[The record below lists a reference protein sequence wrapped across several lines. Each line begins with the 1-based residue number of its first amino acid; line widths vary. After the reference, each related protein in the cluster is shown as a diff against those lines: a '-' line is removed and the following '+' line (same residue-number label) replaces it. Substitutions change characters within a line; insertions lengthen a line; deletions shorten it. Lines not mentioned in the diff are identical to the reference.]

1 MSNVSISVEIAAPAD
16 RVWAIV
22 GGFNGLPAWLAPV
35 RTSRLSDDGKTRH
48 LEIGTDTR
56 IVEQLLEHSDADRR
70 YSYSI
75 LEGPDPVVDY
85 VATIAVERN
94 GENGAKATWSSRFT
108 PNADADEAKLI
119 AQYSGLYEIGLKQAK
134 ALAEGAAQA

>member
-48 LEIGTDTR
+48 LEVGTDTR

-70 YSYSI
+70 TRQ
-75 LEGPDPVVDY
+75 PFDPSLRLH
-85 VATIAVERN
+85 AALR
-94 GENGAKATWSSRFT
+94 R
-108 PNADADEAKLI
+108 EAM
-119 AQYSGLYEIGLKQAK
+119 ARGLMVYPMG
-134 ALAEGAAQA
+134 GT

>member
-75 LEGPDPVVDY
+75 LEGPDPVVTTSRPSRSS
-85 VATIAVERN
+85 ATAKTAPRRP
-94 GENGAKATWSSRFT
+94 GAAASRRTPTPTKPSSSRSIRGST
-108 PNADADEAKLI
+108 K
-119 AQYSGLYEIGLKQAK
+119 
-134 ALAEGAAQA
+134 

>member
-22 GGFNGLPAWLAPV
+22 GKFNGLPAWLAPV
-35 RTSRLSDDGKTRH
+35 RTSRLSADGKTRH

-85 VATIAVERN
+85 VATIAVERS
-94 GENGAKATWSSRFT
+94 GENRAKATWSSRFT
-108 PNADADEAKLI
+108 PNAGADEAKLI
-119 AQYSGLYEIGLKQAK
+119 AQYSGLYEMGLKQAK
-134 ALAEGAAQA
+134 ALAEGAAPA